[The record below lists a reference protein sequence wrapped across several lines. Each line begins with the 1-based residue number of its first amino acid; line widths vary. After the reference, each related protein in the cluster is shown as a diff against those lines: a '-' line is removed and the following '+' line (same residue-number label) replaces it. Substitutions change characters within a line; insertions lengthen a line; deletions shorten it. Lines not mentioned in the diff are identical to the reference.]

1 MRACVC
7 MHGMRD
13 PSFEINFD
21 KFFILLFLSRLD
33 RSNLAKFLVERSY
46 CVGLYFH
53 SIENGRESRKRGAK
67 WRGLNSLTRYE
78 AAERKPADSINVSV
92 LMLRRQLT
100 HGR

>member
-21 KFFILLFLSRLD
+21 KFFILLFLSLPFLSRLD
-33 RSNLAKFLVERSY
+33 RSNLATFLVERSY

-53 SIENGRESRKRGAK
+53 SIERRTEENRGNGARNG
-67 WRGLNSLTRYE
+67 
-78 AAERKPADSINVSV
+78 VV
-92 LMLRRQLT
+92 
-100 HGR
+100 